1 MTTDTDSDTRE
12 EMSTDTHRPA
22 RPLKYFKDADG
33 NGWLCD
39 KDIDPY
45 GDFEAQGCW
54 RCEEMAF
61 PMGGR

>member
-1 MTTDTDSDTRE
+1 MKTETRE
-12 EMSTDTHRPA
+12 PASTEIHQPA
-22 RPLKYFKDADG
+22 RPLKFVKDKDG

-39 KDIDPY
+39 KNIVPDKDLR
-45 GDFEAQGCW
+45 EQGCW